1 MASSVSPIPWTGNKG
16 CIYPTIE
23 AFMPPHHTYVEPC
36 MGSGEV
42 FFRKKPVPKEIL
54 NDYNGDLVHFMR
66 VLQNNENLSYLL
78 GRLWLSF
85 SSEELFR
92 VNKEYLDGIP
102 NILDDL
108 EETSRIIQKASWD
121 EIQRAA
127 CFLEK
132 QVFSFSSTGKSFGIA
147 QKDMTKRFPRLVAAC
162 ARLKNAVILHRD
174 YKDALSYAAGP
185 GVFAFVDPP
194 YRFTTGFYQ
203 KSNFTDADH
212 KPLFEFLYSLNVL
225 HEGTFKFI
233 LTYNN
238 DPYIRE
244 LAAAHGFDTYI
255 KPRLHNMAQG
265 SKPGELFEEILIANY
280 PLVAQAEANQRYL
293 DDVNAQMT
301 IFDQ

>member
-127 CFLEK
+127 CFW
-132 QVFSFSSTGKSFGIA
+132 KSRCSA
-147 QKDMTKRFPRLVAAC
+147 FPPQA
-162 ARLKNAVILHRD
+162 
-174 YKDALSYAAGP
+174 
-185 GVFAFVDPP
+185 
-194 YRFTTGFYQ
+194 
-203 KSNFTDADH
+203 
-212 KPLFEFLYSLNVL
+212 SLL
-225 HEGTFKFI
+225 GLLRRI
-233 LTYNN
+233 
-238 DPYIRE
+238 
-244 LAAAHGFDTYI
+244 
-255 KPRLHNMAQG
+255 
-265 SKPGELFEEILIANY
+265 
-280 PLVAQAEANQRYL
+280 
-293 DDVNAQMT
+293 
-301 IFDQ
+301 